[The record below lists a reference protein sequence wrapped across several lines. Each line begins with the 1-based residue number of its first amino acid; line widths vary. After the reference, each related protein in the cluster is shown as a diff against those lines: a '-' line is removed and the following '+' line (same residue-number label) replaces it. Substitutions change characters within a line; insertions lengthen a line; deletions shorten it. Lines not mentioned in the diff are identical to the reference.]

1 MGRPPMQGCGLWEE
15 TLMWKAVDDLL
26 ARGVAEGVFPGCA
39 MAAGQGTRVLFTSV
53 QGTLA
58 HGDLRG
64 VTHTT
69 RYDVGALTQVMAAM
83 PLMLYALEH
92 GMVSL
97 DDKLGRWI
105 GEAPQDKRDITLLHL
120 LTHTSG
126 MSPSF
131 LLSQEAEGDCDA
143 LGALLRHPLA
153 GSVGGKVR
161 DSAMGFILLGMILE
175 KVFAMPLDEAVKR
188 FVTGSLRMSRTG
200 YLPAGDDVA
209 PAQSESESEEWQ
221 AGQPQDGNARFLH
234 GVAGHAGLFTDLEDS
249 IRFAS
254 MLAGDGRNEEGVVF
268 SYRAVHLATTERTRG
283 MNEARG
289 YGFRITKRSDP
300 FLGHL
305 WPSDGYGLTDPASGS
320 LIAVS
325 PDDGFFV
332 TLLLNSHGTPDDRR
346 EVARMHRL
354 LLNAAYA
361 AFQHDE

>member
-1 MGRPPMQGCGLWEE
+1 
-15 TLMWKAVDDLL
+15 MWKAVDDLL
-26 ARGVAEGVFPGCA
+26 ACGVTEGLFPGCA

-53 QGTLA
+53 HGTLTQ
-58 HGDLRG
+58 GDGRC

-69 RYDVGALTQVMAAM
+69 RYDVGALTRVMATV
-83 PLMLYALEH
+83 PLVLYALER
-92 GMVSL
+92 GLVSL
-97 DDKLGRWI
+97 DDRLDRWL
-105 GEAPQDKRDITLLHL
+105 EEVPQDKREITLLHL

-126 MSPSF
+126 LSPSF
-131 LLSQEAEGDCDA
+131 LLAQEAENDRDA
-143 LGALLRHPLA
+143 LGALMRHPLS

-161 DSAMGFILLGMILE
+161 DSAMGFILLGLILE
-175 KVFAMPLDEAVKR
+175 RVFAMPLDEAVKR
-188 FVTGSLRMSRTG
+188 FVTASLRMPGTG

-209 PAQSESESEEWQ
+209 PAEGESEGEGWQ
-221 AGQPQDGNARFLH
+221 AGQPQDGNARFLQ
-234 GVAGHAGLFTDLEDS
+234 GVAGHAGLFTDLEDI

-268 SYRAVHLATTERTRG
+268 SYRSVHLATTERTRG
-283 MNEARG
+283 LNEARG

-332 TLLLNSHGTPDDRR
+332 SLLLNSHGTPSARLDL
-346 EVARMHRL
+346 ARMHKL

-361 AFQHDE
+361 AFQHDEE

>member
-1 MGRPPMQGCGLWEE
+1 
-15 TLMWKAVDDLL
+15 MWKAVDDLL
-26 ARGVAEGVFPGCA
+26 ARGIAEGIFPGCA

-53 QGTLA
+53 HGTLA
-58 HGDLRG
+58 QGDRRG

-69 RYDVGALTQVMAAM
+69 RYDVGLLTEVMATV
-83 PLMLYALEH
+83 PLMLYALER
-92 GMVSL
+92 GLVSL
-97 DDKLGRWI
+97 DDRLDRWLE
-105 GEAPQDKRDITLLHL
+105 GVPQDKREITLLHL

-126 MSPSF
+126 MSASF
-131 LLSQEAEGDCDA
+131 LLSQEAEGDRDA
-143 LGALLRHPLA
+143 LGALMRHPLS

-161 DSAMGFILLGMILE
+161 DSAMGFVLLGFLLE
-175 KVFAMPLDEAVKR
+175 RVFGMPLDEAVKR
-188 FVTGSLRMSRTG
+188 FVTAPLHMPGTG

-209 PAQSESESEEWQ
+209 PAGGESEGAEWQ

-234 GVAGHAGLFTDLEDS
+234 GVAGHAGLFTDLEDI
-249 IRFAS
+249 IRYAS

-268 SYRAVHLATTERTRG
+268 SYRSIHLATTERTRG
-283 MNEARG
+283 LNEARG

-332 TLLLNSHGTPDDRR
+332 ALLLNSHGTSDDRR
-346 EVARMHRL
+346 EIVRVHKL

-361 AFQHDE
+361 AFQHDEE

>member
-1 MGRPPMQGCGLWEE
+1 
-15 TLMWKAVDDLL
+15 MWKAVDDLL
-26 ARGVAEGVFPGCA
+26 ARGVTEGIFPGCA

-53 QGTLA
+53 HGTLA
-58 HGDLRG
+58 QGDARG

-69 RYDVGALTQVMAAM
+69 RYDVGLLTEVMATV
-83 PLMLYALEH
+83 PLMLYALER
-92 GMVSL
+92 GLVSL
-97 DDKLGRWI
+97 DDRLGRWLDDV
-105 GEAPQDKRDITLLHL
+105 PQDKREITLLHL

-126 MSPSF
+126 MSASF
-131 LLSQEAEGDCDA
+131 LLSQEAESGRDA
-143 LGALLRHPLA
+143 LGALMRHPLS

-161 DSAMGFILLGMILE
+161 DSAMGFILLGFLLE
-175 KVFAMPLDEAVKR
+175 RVFGMPLDEAVKR
-188 FVTGSLRMSRTG
+188 FVTAPLRMPSTG

-209 PAQSESESEEWQ
+209 PAGGESEGAEWQ

-234 GVAGHAGLFTDLEDS
+234 GVAGHAGLFTDLEDI
-249 IRFAS
+249 IRYAS

-268 SYRAVHLATTERTRG
+268 SYRSIHLATTERTRG
-283 MNEARG
+283 LNEARG

-305 WPSDGYGLTDPASGS
+305 WPSDGYGLADPASGS

-332 TLLLNSHGTPDDRR
+332 ALLLNGHGTTDDRR
-346 EVARMHRL
+346 EITRMHKL

-361 AFQHDE
+361 AFQHDEE